1 MSAVTA
7 VENSNFES
15 EVVQAGGP
23 VVVDFWAEWCVPCKR
38 LSPILE
44 SVAAKFDGRVK
55 VVKCNIEQNRDLI
68 KKYDVKSIPNLLF
81 FKDGKVVDQSLGL
94 VSEAVLA
101 SKVAGLLQ
109 Q

>member
-1 MSAVTA
+1 MAAVTA
-7 VENSNFES
+7 VENANFES
-15 EVVQAGGP
+15 EVVQANGP

-44 SVAAKFDGRVK
+44 SVAAKFDGQVK
-55 VVKCNIEQNRDLI
+55 VVKCNIEQNRDII
-68 KKYDVKSIPNLLF
+68 KKYKVQSIPNLLF

-94 VSEAVLA
+94 VSEADLS

-109 Q
+109 P